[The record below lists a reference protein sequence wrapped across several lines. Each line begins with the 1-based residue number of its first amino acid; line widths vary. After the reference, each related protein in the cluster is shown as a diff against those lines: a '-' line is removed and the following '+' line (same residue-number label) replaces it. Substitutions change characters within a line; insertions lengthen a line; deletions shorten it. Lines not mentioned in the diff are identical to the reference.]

1 MAKLAMLLLPHHEKR
16 EVAKALSL
24 PLSTLYRWVERYV
37 RDPVRQ
43 RKALQA
49 AEKQELLG
57 LIAECEAHGF
67 EFRKSVFRLLTSDPP
82 QSEIAAQSQCG
93 NVSDI
98 APQDIGNATQL
109 RELPPVRRQ
118 TDHDAAAKL
127 SARAHAGIETARHTI
142 DTRYYSKLSCD
153 ALAAAAML
161 SKWHFI
167 KLFKATYGIAPYQY
181 LTRIR
186 VQHAKHLLDTTAYSL
201 ETIAMA
207 VGFDAGSSLS
217 RAFRAVEGV
226 NLSAFF
232 KGRKI
237 RYLSGPA
244 AVTSA

>member
-1 MAKLAMLLLPHHEKR
+1 MANLAMLLLRRHEKR
-16 EVAKALSL
+16 EIAKALAL
-24 PLSTLYRWVERYV
+24 PLSTLYRWVERYG
-37 RDPVRQ
+37 RDQIHHGKSFP
-43 RKALQA
+43 
-49 AEKQELLG
+49 AEDTQELQG
-57 LIAECEAHGF
+57 LLAECEANGF
-67 EFRKSVFRLLTSDPP
+67 DFRKSVSCLFSGNLTHPAIDVD
-82 QSEIAAQSQCG
+82 SQCDESK
-93 NVSDI
+93 NVLQHLQKST
-98 APQDIGNATQL
+98 PATVS
-109 RELPPVRRQ
+109 PPCRMHRCATLANLSTGVCKRIEAARQ
-118 TDHDAAAKL
+118 
-127 SARAHAGIETARHTI
+127 TI

-153 ALAAAAML
+153 ALAAAAIL